1 MNVGQILQSHGV
13 MKSERVLEE
22 SEDVWMCLREGRRNQ
37 GEIAA
42 APSHSSNDRE
52 GSEECGDVQE
62 PLIAFTVQY
71 LRAPGDNPST
81 IL

>member
-1 MNVGQILQSHGV
+1 VAV
-13 MKSERVLEE
+13 FERGKGE
-22 SEDVWMCLREGRRNQ
+22 S

-52 GSEECGDVQE
+52 GSEECRDAQE
-62 PLIAFTVQY
+62 PLMAFTVQY